1 MPRDNDSLINDIL
14 NELDNKSK
22 SKTEASSE
30 IEKNNIRKYEKA
42 VEHEISAETEA
53 SVQDAEISNSVHS
66 ADPQEDFINK
76 AFDDSKRKLHEA
88 EKPELTAT
96 AVRNRDTH
104 QPDKSAPAKRK
115 KRKRRKQRSRLPGVL
130 ILTVFIF
137 AVSISLSLV
146 IIAFGK
152 DVLGI
157 GKSETTHLV
166 VIQEG
171 ATTEQISLMLKDEGI
186 IKSPK
191 CFQLF
196 SKLRKSDSSYIP
208 GEHFIRANMA
218 YETII
223 EELTSTENENK
234 ESVEVMFKEGITL
247 IDAAALLEENGVCSA
262 DEFIFY
268 FNSGGYG
275 FEFEN
280 KLNLASDRKFYRMEG
295 YLFPDTYFFYKDM
308 SPEEVCQKIYL
319 NFDNKM
325 TDNHTNEDRYK
336 RMEELNLTL
345 DQLITFASMVQA
357 EACTV
362 DSMKMVAS
370 VFWNR
375 LNNPDTYPKLE
386 SDPTENYANDVIR
399 PHMEVFDQATI
410 DAYNTLIGP
419 GLPPG
424 AICNPGIEAIDAVLA
439 AVESDYFFFNA
450 NINTKEV
457 YYAKTYE
464 EHLANLEMVEQ
475 QYADAQAAEEAA
487 NNAR

>member
-308 SPEEVCQKIYL
+308 SPEDVCQKISTT
-319 NFDNKM
+319 KGRIIIQ
-325 TDNHTNEDRYK
+325 TKTGTREWK
-336 RMEELNLTL
+336 NLTL
-345 DQLITFASMVQA
+345 RSISLLLLHLWCRQKHVLLI
-357 EACTV
+357 
-362 DSMKMVAS
+362 
-370 VFWNR
+370 R
-375 LNNPDTYPKLE
+375 
-386 SDPTENYANDVIR
+386 
-399 PHMEVFDQATI
+399 
-410 DAYNTLIGP
+410 
-419 GLPPG
+419 
-424 AICNPGIEAIDAVLA
+424 
-439 AVESDYFFFNA
+439 
-450 NINTKEV
+450 
-457 YYAKTYE
+457 
-464 EHLANLEMVEQ
+464 
-475 QYADAQAAEEAA
+475 
-487 NNAR
+487 

>member
-1 MPRDNDSLINDIL
+1 
-14 NELDNKSK
+14 
-22 SKTEASSE
+22 
-30 IEKNNIRKYEKA
+30 
-42 VEHEISAETEA
+42 
-53 SVQDAEISNSVHS
+53 
-66 ADPQEDFINK
+66 
-76 AFDDSKRKLHEA
+76 
-88 EKPELTAT
+88 
-96 AVRNRDTH
+96 
-104 QPDKSAPAKRK
+104 
-115 KRKRRKQRSRLPGVL
+115 
-130 ILTVFIF
+130 
-137 AVSISLSLV
+137 
-146 IIAFGK
+146 
-152 DVLGI
+152 
-157 GKSETTHLV
+157 
-166 VIQEG
+166 
-171 ATTEQISLMLKDEGI
+171 
-186 IKSPK
+186 
-191 CFQLF
+191 
-196 SKLRKSDSSYIP
+196 
-208 GEHFIRANMA
+208 MA

-439 AVESDYFFFNA
+439 AVKSDYFFFNA

-487 NNAR
+487 NNAG

>member
-208 GEHFIRANMA
+208 GEH
-218 YETII
+218 
-223 EELTSTENENK
+223 
-234 ESVEVMFKEGITL
+234 
-247 IDAAALLEENGVCSA
+247 
-262 DEFIFY
+262 
-268 FNSGGYG
+268 
-275 FEFEN
+275 
-280 KLNLASDRKFYRMEG
+280 
-295 YLFPDTYFFYKDM
+295 
-308 SPEEVCQKIYL
+308 
-319 NFDNKM
+319 
-325 TDNHTNEDRYK
+325 
-336 RMEELNLTL
+336 
-345 DQLITFASMVQA
+345 
-357 EACTV
+357 
-362 DSMKMVAS
+362 
-370 VFWNR
+370 
-375 LNNPDTYPKLE
+375 
-386 SDPTENYANDVIR
+386 
-399 PHMEVFDQATI
+399 
-410 DAYNTLIGP
+410 
-419 GLPPG
+419 
-424 AICNPGIEAIDAVLA
+424 
-439 AVESDYFFFNA
+439 
-450 NINTKEV
+450 
-457 YYAKTYE
+457 
-464 EHLANLEMVEQ
+464 
-475 QYADAQAAEEAA
+475 
-487 NNAR
+487 